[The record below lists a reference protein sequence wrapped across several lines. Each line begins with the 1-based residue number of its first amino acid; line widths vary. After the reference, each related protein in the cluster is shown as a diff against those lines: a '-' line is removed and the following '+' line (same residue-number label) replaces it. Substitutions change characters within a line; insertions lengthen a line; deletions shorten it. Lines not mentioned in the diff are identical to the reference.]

1 MVLNRIDLRGVS
13 NFEHL
18 LPRPKPVSEDV
29 VATVRQIVAAVA
41 AEGDSALLGYTK
53 QLDGVGLRT
62 PQVSSGAL
70 DAALSRLAPELREA
84 LEAAAVSIAEFH
96 AQQVTMEHIS
106 ERNGIT
112 VRSWDQPVSR
122 VGCYVPGGRAAYPS
136 TVLMTA
142 LPAQAAGVKQI
153 ALCVP
158 PSATGHIADVTLAA
172 AAIAGVDEVYSVGG
186 AQAIAAMAYGTESI
200 VPVDVIVGPGN
211 MYVAIAKQLVASQ
224 VSVPAAFAGPSEIV
238 VVADSSAPATYV
250 AVDLMVQAEHGPD
263 GLAWLITFNSD
274 TAKSIE
280 AAVSKLLVDAA
291 RQDDIRSTFA
301 SSGQIVLVDNAQ
313 AAAAVVDLIA
323 PEHLQVMTANP
334 RDVIDHV
341 HNAGAIFSGPFSAAS
356 VGDYIAGPSHVL
368 PTNASARFAGVL
380 SVRDFVKPMHEVTV
394 SEKGLAHCGN
404 QVATIAAAEGLQAHA
419 QSIRLRLTDIAAATT
434 QC

>member
-1 MVLNRIDLRGVS
+1 MVLNRVDLRGVS

-53 QLDGVGLRT
+53 HLDGVVLHT

-70 DAALSRLAPELREA
+70 NAALSRLAPELREA

-96 AQQVTMEHIS
+96 AQQVTAEHIS

-142 LPAQAAGVKQI
+142 LPARAAGVKQI

-200 VPVDVIVGPGN
+200 VSADVIVGPGN
-211 MYVAIAKQLVASQ
+211 MYVAVAKQLVASQ
-224 VSVPAAFAGPSEIV
+224 VSVPAAFAGPSEVV

-263 GLAWLITFNSD
+263 GLAWLITFNSN

-280 AAVSKLLVDAA
+280 AAVNKLLVDAA

-301 SSGQIVLVDNAQ
+301 SNGQIVLVDNAQ

-341 HNAGAIFSGPFSAAS
+341 HNAGAIFSGPLSAAS

-394 SEKGLAHCGN
+394 SEKGLVNCGN
-404 QVATIAAAEGLQAHA
+404 QVATIATAEGLQAHA